1 MPLLPGP
8 PALSIG
14 CGHCRRRFRS
24 SANEI
29 ANNWGFLLPITALGE
44 EVVFTRE
51 ERERH
56 IYAVGKTGSGK
67 SKPNLRASEN
77 RSQTP
82 FVMRSLLRF

>member
-1 MPLLPGP
+1 
-8 PALSIG
+8 
-14 CGHCRRRFRS
+14 
-24 SANEI
+24 
-29 ANNWGFLLPITALGE
+29 LLPITALGE